1 VSAIAVDRPLSR
13 PLRAHTLRIAVGVA
27 VLGGGAALA
36 ARRVDLGA
44 VASTDV
50 VWGWVT
56 LALVLNLASIATK
69 ATVWKAALDAV
80 PGSRPVRYAHVVP
93 ALFVGFLLNTV
104 LFARLGEVARISV
117 LGRRLSR
124 DGEPRPTTEIAGSAL
139 AEQLVLAGALA
150 LVAGILALTLGVP
163 ALVWQLLAGLLAGIA
178 VLLVVLVVLAR
189 LAPRTRAS
197 RAGSALRGL
206 ASGQALLRSRRQ
218 LLLALAAG
226 SLSWAAQVAGIWAA
240 LAGFDI
246 HVGLGAAGAV
256 FLASTLVQLFPFWP
270 GNLGVF
276 QLGVAAPLAHLYGV
290 DAASALAFSVG
301 LQLIEGVLGVGL
313 GAAFLAREG
322 LGLRSAALRLSARV
336 PGVAAPRASSSCAG

>member
-1 VSAIAVDRPLSR
+1 VSAIAVDHSLPR
-13 PLRAHTLRIAVGVA
+13 PLRAYSLRIAAGLA
-27 VLGGGAALA
+27 VLGAGTALA
-36 ARRVDLGA
+36 ARKVDLGA
-44 VASTDV
+44 LASTDV

-56 LALVLNLASIATK
+56 LALVLNFGSIATK
-69 ATVWKAALDAV
+69 AVVWKESLDAV
-80 PGSRPVRYAHVVP
+80 PASQPVRYRHVVP

-117 LGRRLSR
+117 LGRRLTR
-124 DGEPRPTTEIAGSAL
+124 AGEPRPTTELAGSVL
-139 AEQLVLAGALA
+139 AEQVVLAAALA

-163 ALVWQLLAGLLAGIA
+163 ALVWQLLLGLVAGIA
-178 VLLVVLVVLAR
+178 VLLLLVVVLSRV
-189 LAPRTRAS
+189 APRTRAS

-206 ASGQALLRSRRQ
+206 ASGQALLRSRRR
-218 LLLALAAG
+218 LVLAVAAG
-226 SLSWAAQVAGIWAA
+226 SLSWAAQVVGIWAA
-240 LAGFDI
+240 LEGFGI
-246 HVGLGAAGAV
+246 HAGLGAAGAV

-290 DAASALAFSVG
+290 DASSALAFSVG

-322 LGLRSAALRLSARV
+322 LGLRSPALRLSGRAR
-336 PGVAAPRASSSCAG
+336 AACARPAS